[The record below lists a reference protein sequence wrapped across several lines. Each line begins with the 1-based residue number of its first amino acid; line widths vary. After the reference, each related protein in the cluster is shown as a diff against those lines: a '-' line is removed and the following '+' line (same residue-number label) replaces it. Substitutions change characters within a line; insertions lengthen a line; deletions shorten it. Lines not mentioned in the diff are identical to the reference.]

1 MIFYLFLGAFDSEMN
16 MNNQISSNINGSDPG
31 QQFPECLWQLRNWVE
46 TDQSPAAIAESNQLQ
61 LLFNQLLQSA
71 DPDAGYQMRSSLTEI
86 HRLLRLL
93 QRDLIFWQTAKQ
105 TKAGRKSQV
114 LATLQSIENFYQLLS
129 LNAGEI

>member
-16 MNNQISSNINGSDPG
+16 MNNQISSKINDPDPS

-46 TDQSPAAIAESNQLQ
+46 TDQSQAAIAKSNQLQ

-71 DPDAGYQMRSSLTEI
+71 DPDAGYQVRSSLTEI

-93 QRDLIFWQTAKQ
+93 QRDLMFWQTAKQ
-105 TKAGRKSQV
+105 AKAGRKLQV
-114 LATLQSIENFYQLLS
+114 LATLQSIEDFYQLL
-129 LNAGEI
+129 G